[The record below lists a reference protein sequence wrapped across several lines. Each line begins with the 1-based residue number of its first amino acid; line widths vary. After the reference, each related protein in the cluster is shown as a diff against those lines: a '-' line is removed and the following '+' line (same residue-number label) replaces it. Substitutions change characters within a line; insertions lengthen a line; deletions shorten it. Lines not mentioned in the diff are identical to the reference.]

1 MDRRKFLSGIGA
13 IGGIGAVAT
22 GVAFRE
28 SGEAQAR
35 AGRLAQAAGAGGR
48 TATAAGGQASKALAV
63 HGMSLGYLPGS
74 AGMLASPTVERLMR
88 TNATGLRWARWDAA
102 SAAQAHQ
109 ASLRSLFRSSTLVDL
124 TVGTLRRVQDP
135 AASGLQGLDIT
146 VHVAL
151 DDAPYSAPFTAWHY
165 ESAKPATAPKS
176 SRFLARVP
184 DRAALEVTYALDQSA
199 VADGVSRAGMIYLP
213 VGATAATAGLAT
225 GLYVLAATSVD
236 TGMQPDLGAYVFSG
250 DVNAPL
256 ADPFGR
262 APDFEYLALAIRPIA
277 V

>member
-22 GVAFRE
+22 GVAFRD

-35 AGRLAQAAGAGGR
+35 AVRLAQAAGAGGR
-48 TATAAGGQASKALAV
+48 TGTAAGQASKALAA
-63 HGMSLGYLPGS
+63 HCMSLGYLPGS
-74 AGMLASPTVERLMR
+74 AGMLAAPTVERLMR
-88 TNATGLRWARWDAA
+88 TNATGLRWANWDAA
-102 SAAQAHQ
+102 AAAQAHQ

-124 TVGTLRRVQDP
+124 TVGTLRRVQDT

-151 DDAPYSAPFTAWHY
+151 DEAPYSAPFIAWRY
-165 ESAKPATAPKS
+165 ESAKPATAPKA

-184 DRAALEVTYALDQSA
+184 DRVALEVNYALDQSA
-199 VADGVSRAGMIYLP
+199 VANGVSRAGMIYLP

-225 GLYVLAATSVD
+225 GLYVLAAPSAD